1 MSHIL
6 AYDFMRNAALA
17 GTGIALAAGLA
28 GYFVVLRNQVFTSD
42 ALGHVAF
49 TSGLGALVGGVQLL
63 AGVFGGTIAVALGMG
78 GLGGR
83 ARGRDVAVGTVF
95 AWVLGCGV
103 LFLSLYSRGR
113 SAAGATGSQ
122 LGVSSLF
129 GSILGLR
136 PAQAVTAAAAG
147 VVISGLLLLIA
158 RPLLFLSVDPDVAAA
173 RGVPAT
179 ALSFGFL
186 VLLGATVAEAVQA
199 VGALLILGLLVMP
212 AATAQRLTA
221 RPYLGLA
228 LSGVLAVLFVWAG
241 LVLAFYLPYPASFLI
256 TTLAFAT
263 YLVSRWGWLW

>member
-1 MSHIL
+1 MS
-6 AYDFMRNAALA
+6 
-17 GTGIALAAGLA
+17 
-28 GYFVVLRNQVFTSD
+28 
-42 ALGHVAF
+42 
-49 TSGLGALVGGVQLL
+49 LVGTAKPGS
-63 AGVFGGTIAVALGMG
+63 AGSSCGT
-78 GLGGR
+78 
-83 ARGRDVAVGTVF
+83 
-95 AWVLGCGV
+95 LGCGV

-113 SAAGATGSQ
+113 SAAGGTA
-122 LGVSSLF
+122 GVSLLF

-147 VVISGLLLLIA
+147 VVISALLLLIA